1 MHMKKQ
7 KISLDDIKVESFV
20 TKLDEKDMNKIKG
33 GYMKVRGH
41 RFTYR
46 TRWTMVDTR
55 TEPGGDFQ
63 PLMFNNNG

>member
-1 MHMKKQ
+1 MKKQ
-7 KISLDDIKVESFV
+7 KISLDELKVESFV
-20 TKLDEKDMNKIKG
+20 TKLEEKDMNQIKG

-46 TRWTMVDTR
+46 TRWTIVDTR

-63 PLMFNNNG
+63 PMMFNNNG